1 MSQTAEPKAIYL
13 KEYSRPDYWIPQTN
27 LLFRIFKDRT
37 VVESRLQVKAAEPA
51 ANRPLILN
59 GEKLKLLE
67 IKIDGQV
74 LTPADYE
81 VTETNLTIFTVPVE
95 FVLEI
100 KTEIYPHENK
110 ALEGL
115 YKSGDIF
122 CTQNEPEGFRK
133 ITYFLDRSDVMT
145 RFQTTI
151 EADKKYP
158 VLLSN
163 GNLLSEGL
171 LPDNRH
177 FAKWENPFPMPC
189 YLFALV
195 AGDLGLVRDQFTTKS
210 GRAIDLRFYVDK
222 GNEFKCGHAVEA
234 LKKAMRWDEET
245 FGLEYDLD
253 IYMIVAVDA
262 FNFGAMEN
270 KGLNIFNSQYILAD
284 PKTATDQNY
293 EAVQSVVAHEYFH
306 NWTGN
311 RVTCRDWFQITLKEG
326 LTVFREQEFTADMTS
341 RPVKRISDAKHVR
354 DYQFPEDAGP
364 NAHPIRPESYIEVNN
379 FYTVTVYEKGAEVI
393 RMIQTLIG
401 RENFKKGIAKYFELY
416 DGQAVTTEDFVRAM
430 EMASGQNLT
439 QFKNWYQQA
448 GTPVCRVKSRYD
460 TAAKTLELTVD
471 QEPPAIAAGKKYRDY
486 YFPLRTGLLDS
497 SGREIADRI
506 LVISK
511 PSEKFSF
518 PGIPEKPVLS
528 VLRNFSA
535 PVKLVTDESREDLL
549 FLLAYDKDGF
559 NRYNAGQRLAT
570 AFLLENIRQGGKNP
584 VDPELVAAFGKVIA
598 DSSLDPA
605 FITEMLVMPS
615 LVFLLSDAKILDVDL
630 AFAAREEFIRSL
642 ARAHEE
648 KLLEIYMKFQSQGQG
663 AYSADRESIG
673 RRSLKNLALRYL
685 NYLTKAEYR
694 ELALD
699 QYRKANNMTDE
710 ISALSILSDLDIPE
724 REESLESFYRKWQ
737 KESLVMNKWFAVQA
751 GSKSKD
757 TLERI
762 KKLEKNPA
770 FDIKNPNKARSL
782 YDVFSQNLVHFH
794 AASGSGYALLAEK
807 ILEIDRF
814 NPSVAS
820 KLAKAYKDVA
830 RLEPGRKK
838 AMTEELEKILKTP
851 QLSRDVYEIISKTLA
866 TANGGRL

>member
-1 MSQTAEPKAIYL
+1 MSQAVEPKAIYL
-13 KEYSRPDYWIPQTN
+13 KEYSRPDYLIPQTD
-27 LLFRIFKDRT
+27 LLFRIFEDRT
-37 VVESRLQVKAAEPA
+37 IVESRLAIKAAEPA
-51 ANRPLILN
+51 ANRPLILT

-67 IKIDGQV
+67 IKIDGQALAAV
-74 LTPADYE
+74 AYE
-81 VTETNLTIFTVPVE
+81 VTETNLTVFSVPAE
-95 FVLEI
+95 FVLEV
-100 KTEIYPHENK
+100 KVEIYPHENK

-115 YKSGDIF
+115 YKSGTIF

-145 RFQTTI
+145 RFTTTI

-163 GNLLSEGL
+163 GNLIGEGA
-171 LPDNRH
+171 LPESRH
-177 FAKWENPFPMPC
+177 FAKWQNPFPMPC

-195 AGDLGLVRDQFTTKS
+195 AGELGLVRDKFTTKS

-341 RPVKRISDAKHVR
+341 RSVKRVTDAKHVR

-401 RENFKKGIAKYFELY
+401 RDLFRKGIAKYFELF

-430 EMASGQNLT
+430 ALVSGHDMT
-439 QFKNWYQQA
+439 QFKNWYSQA
-448 GTPVCRVKSRYD
+448 GTPVCRVKTRYD
-460 TAAKTLELTVD
+460 AAAKKLELTVE
-471 QEPPAIAAGKKYRDY
+471 QEAPAIAQGKNYKPY
-486 YFPLRTGLLDS
+486 YFPLKAGLLDS
-497 SGREIADRI
+497 SGREIADKV

-511 PSEKFSF
+511 PSETFSF
-518 PGIPEKPVLS
+518 PDVASKPVLS

-535 PVKLVTDESREDLL
+535 PVKLITDESREDLL
-549 FLLAYDKDGF
+549 FLLAHDPDGF
-559 NRYNAGQRLAT
+559 NRYNAGQRLAA
-570 AFLLENIRQGGKNP
+570 AFLQESIREKGKEA
-584 VDPELVAAFGKVIA
+584 DRELIAAFGKVLA
-598 DSSLDPA
+598 DTSLDPA
-605 FITEMLVMPS
+605 FSAEMLVMPS
-615 LVFLLSDAKILDVDL
+615 LVFLLSDMKTLDVDA
-630 AFAAREEFIRSL
+630 AFLAREAFIKAL
-642 ARAHEE
+642 ASAHEE
-648 KLLEIYMKFQSQGQG
+648 KLLGIYIKFHTGG
-663 AYSADRESIG
+663 PYSPDREATG

-685 NYLTKAEYR
+685 NYLGKAEYR
-694 ELALD
+694 EIALE
-699 QYRKANNMTDE
+699 QFQKANNMTDE
-710 ISALSILSDLDIPE
+710 ISALSVIVDFPGSE
-724 REESLESFYRKWQ
+724 KEEALESFYRKWQ
-737 KESLVMNKWFAVQA
+737 KENLVMNKWFAVQA
-751 GSKSKD
+751 ASKASD
-757 TLERI
+757 TTERI

-782 YDVFSQNLVHFH
+782 FDVFSQNLIHFH
-794 AASGSGYALLAEK
+794 GVSGAGYSLLAEK
-807 ILEIDRF
+807 ILEIDQF

-820 KLAKAYKDVA
+820 KLAKAYKDFSRMDA
-830 RLEPGRKK
+830 DRKTLMR
-838 AMTEELEKILKTP
+838 AELEKILKAP
-851 QLSRDVYEIISKTLA
+851 KLSRDVYEIVSKTLS
-866 TANGGRL
+866 